1 MARLDKLPDHARLE
15 AGVGVLEGGGALP
28 GAPWPQL
35 PGGVVQL
42 PAQSGQR
49 CLGPRPVVRLG
60 AGPQGALPAG
70 AA

>member
-1 MARLDKLPDHARLE
+1 MAHLDKLPDHARLE

-28 GAPWPQL
+28 VAPGPQL

-49 CLGPRPVVRLG
+49 GLCPGPVVWLG